1 MEEIY
6 NQIKIHKEKINEL
19 TNRLKNSTNIADDL
33 IINKEIKL
41 EQNFIESL
49 YNIYNK
55 NTSNV
60 EISTT
65 VNKTNELKNK
75 TRKTKNISKILK
87 KNNDKIKRSKSYIN
101 KNKKEDII
109 TLNISIIESLDDIEI
124 NYNIDNGEENNLE
137 NELENDEPID
147 YKTSSLFER
156 LILSNKGIIYKD
168 LIMKL
173 KKNNISHK
181 RDISILDKEDGII
194 DYDIPDKK
202 KFKYPKD

>member
-19 TNRLKNSTNIADDL
+19 INRLKNSTNIADDI

-55 NTSNV
+55 NTSNI

-87 KNNDKIKRSKSYIN
+87 KNCDKIKRSKSYIN

-109 TLNISIIESLDDIEI
+109 TLNISIIESLNDI
-124 NYNIDNGEENNLE
+124 
-137 NELENDEPID
+137 
-147 YKTSSLFER
+147 
-156 LILSNKGIIYKD
+156 
-168 LIMKL
+168 
-173 KKNNISHK
+173 
-181 RDISILDKEDGII
+181 
-194 DYDIPDKK
+194 
-202 KFKYPKD
+202 